1 MNNQAMIRDEN
12 MATFSK
18 ILKKKMDK
26 GFLIEER
33 NDKLPFAVLLKKGIK
48 VNHNRNFIFS
58 CATFGLWFIPWV
70 YQSFVSSR
78 EKRILI
84 AIDEDGNA
92 FEDKCYN

>member
-1 MNNQAMIRDEN
+1 MNNQAMTRDED
-12 MATFSK
+12 MVTFSK
-18 ILKKKMDK
+18 ILKIKMDK

-33 NDKLPFAVLLKKGIK
+33 NDKLPFAVLFKKGIK

-58 CATFGLWFIPWV
+58 CVTLGLWSIPWI

-92 FEDKCYN
+92 FEDKCYS

>member
-1 MNNQAMIRDEN
+1 MNNQAMIRDKN

-48 VNHNRNFIFS
+48 VNHNRNLIFS